1 MDKKKI
7 IAYTTGGLLAAAL
20 LALLVMWIMA
30 KVLERRAYNPDEK
43 KDGSE
48 NGSGSGN
55 GGGNGTG
62 SGKAELGTFPLQWG
76 SGTIRNANPENVKRF
91 VKSIQ
96 TICNYWTVPTLT
108 PERLT
113 VDGIWGDKTEAAVA
127 NLKKVTSPGNPSIKP
142 FVYLIKPV
150 EKPVNNKSKWQIP
163 YEDYKILCN
172 AHNLYINS

>member
-43 KDGSE
+43 KGGSE
-48 NGSGSGN
+48 NGSGTGN
-55 GGGNGTG
+55 GGK
-62 SGKAELGTFPLQWG
+62 KAELDTFPLQWG
-76 SGTIRNANPENVKRF
+76 SGTSRNANPENVKKF

-108 PERLT
+108 PDRLT

-127 NLKKVTSPGNPSIKP
+127 NLKKVTSPGNPSKKP

-150 EKPVNNKSKWQIP
+150 EKPVNSKSKWQIP
-163 YEDYKILCN
+163 FEDYKILCN

>member
-30 KVLERRAYNPDEK
+30 KVLERRAYKPDEK
-43 KDGSE
+43 KGGTE
-48 NGSGSGN
+48 NGSGTGN
-55 GGGNGTG
+55 GGK
-62 SGKAELGTFPLQWG
+62 KAELDTFPLQWG
-76 SGTIRNANPENVKRF
+76 SGTSRNANPENVKKF

-96 TICNYWTVPTLT
+96 IICNYWTVPTLT

-127 NLKKVTSPGNPSIKP
+127 NLRKVPDTVNPNSTP
-142 FVYLIKPV
+142 FANRVKPV
-150 EKPVNNKSKWQIP
+150 EKPVNSKSKWQIT
-163 YEDYKILCN
+163 YEDYKILCTV
-172 AHNLYINS
+172 HNLYINS

>member
-43 KDGSE
+43 KGGSK
-48 NGSGSGN
+48 NGSGTGN

-76 SGTIRNANPENVKRF
+76 SGTSRNANPENVKKF
-91 VKSIQ
+91 VKGIQ
-96 TICNYWTVPTLT
+96 TICNKWTVPTLT
-108 PERLT
+108 PEKLT
-113 VDGIWGDKTEAAVA
+113 VDGIWGDKTEVAVRNLQSVVNSDPPPLMPFA
-127 NLKKVTSPGNPSIKP
+127 NRIKS
-142 FVYLIKPV
+142 VQ
-150 EKPVNNKSKWQIP
+150 KPVNRKSMLQIDHD
-163 YEDYKILCN
+163 DYVWMVN
-172 AHNLYINS
+172 FHNDYFKS

>member
-30 KVLERRAYNPDEK
+30 KVLERRAYKPDEK
-43 KDGSE
+43 KGGSE
-48 NGSGSGN
+48 NGSGTGN
-55 GGGNGTG
+55 GGK
-62 SGKAELGTFPLQWG
+62 KAELDTFPLQWG
-76 SGTIRNANPENVKRF
+76 SGTSRNANPENVKKF

-96 TICNYWTVPTLT
+96 IICNYWTVPTLT

-127 NLKKVTSPGNPSIKP
+127 NLKKVTSPGNPSKKP
-142 FVYLIKPV
+142 FVDRVKPV
-150 EKPVNNKSKWQIP
+150 EKPVNGKSKWQIT
-163 YEDYKILCN
+163 YEDYQMLCMM
-172 AHNLYINS
+172 HNLYINS